1 VQLPDNVR
9 RAIEER
15 AESVGFA
22 ALKRAADAISAAYR
36 ANAPPPRLPA
46 AERVAA
52 YLTTRMPAT
61 YAAAHAVLREVRQRL
76 EGRAITSVLDIG
88 AGTGAASLA
97 AREFFPEARITM
109 LERDAAFSDA
119 ARQWLPEVAMISDDL
134 THLSQFPPRDLVIA
148 AYSLGEVE
156 RAPIAQLWAAARVAL
171 VVIEPG
177 TPKGFSFI
185 REIRDELLASGARM
199 AAPCPAES
207 PCPLPASDWCH
218 FGARVERS
226 GIHRRLKDAGL
237 NYEDEKYSYVALARE
252 AAALPEARII
262 RRPEHRPGLI
272 VLQTCTASGI
282 AARRATKRDRDLFR
296 AARKASWGDAW

>member
-9 RAIEER
+9 RAIDDR

-36 ANAPPPRLPA
+36 ANAPPPRLAA

-52 YLTTRMPAT
+52 YLATRMPAT
-61 YAAAHAVLREVRQRL
+61 YAAAHAVIGELRRRL
-76 EGRAITSVLDIG
+76 EGCPITSVLDIG

-97 AREFFPEARITM
+97 VREFFPEARIT
-109 LERDAAFSDA
+109 LVERDAAFAEA
-119 ARQWLPEVAMISDDL
+119 ARQWLPEAALVSGDITQL
-134 THLSQFPPRDLVIA
+134 QQFPPHDLVIA
-148 AYSLGEVE
+148 AYSLGEVQ
-156 RAPIAQLWAAARVAL
+156 RPPIAQLWAAARVAL

-185 REIRDELLASGARM
+185 RGIRDELLASGARM

-226 GIHRRLKDAGL
+226 SIHRRLKDAGL

-252 AAALPEARII
+252 AATLPEARII

-272 VLQTCTASGI
+272 TLQTCTPSGI
-282 AARRATKRDRDLFR
+282 AECRVTRRDRDLFR